1 MEAADH
7 RIVLEVIQMSVSVDL
22 FQLSKFRFLNPDDQI
37 HVVLKNNLLCKS
49 FQRIYKLTDDGK

>member
-22 FQLSKFRFLNPDDQI
+22 FQLSKVRFLNPDYQI

-49 FQRIYKLTDDGK
+49 FQRIYKLMDDGK

>member
-22 FQLSKFRFLNPDDQI
+22 FQLSKFRFLNPDDHI

-49 FQRIYKLTDDGK
+49 FQRIYKLMDDGK